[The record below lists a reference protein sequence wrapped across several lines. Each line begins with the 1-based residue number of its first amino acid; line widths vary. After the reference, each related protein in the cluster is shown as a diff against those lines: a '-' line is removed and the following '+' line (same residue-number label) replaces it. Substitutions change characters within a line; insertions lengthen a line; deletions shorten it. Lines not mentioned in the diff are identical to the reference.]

1 MRKTILYLITSC
13 TVMCANFN
21 TSVNITLRHEGSK
34 LFKSKHGEVS
44 KFGITKEVL
53 KSWNKNVKIENLSKQ
68 QAIEIYKAR
77 YWKISQLSKLESQAL
92 ANHIF
97 DFSVNSGTYRAS
109 LELQKMCNRFIHLY
123 NMQNSAKLMLLDED
137 GICGTKTIEIVNL
150 LSNFFTS
157 NILVQEYKVSRL
169 TFLKRLGDK
178 WDSYGKGW
186 TYRIENI

>member
-77 YWKISQLSKLESQAL
+77 YWTISQLSKLESQAL

-109 LELQKMCNRFIHLY
+109 LELQKMCNRFIRLY

-137 GICGTKTIEIVNL
+137 GICGTKTIETVNL

-157 NILVQEYKVSRL
+157 DILVQEYKVSRL
-169 TFLKRLGDK
+169 GFLKRLGDK

>member
-1 MRKTILYLITSC
+1 MKKTILYLITSC
-13 TVMCANFN
+13 SVICANFN
-21 TSVNITLRHEGSK
+21 SSVEITLKHEGSR

-44 KFGITKEVL
+44 KYGITKEVL

-68 QAIEIYKAR
+68 QAIEIYKTR
-77 YWKISQLSKLESQAL
+77 YWSVSQLNKLESQAL

-109 LELQKMCNRFIHLY
+109 LELQKMCNRFIRLY
-123 NMQNSAKLMLLDED
+123 NMQNSVKLMLLDED
-137 GICGTKTIEIVNL
+137 GICGTKTIETVNL

-157 NILVQEYKVSRL
+157 DILVQEYKVSRL

>member
-21 TSVNITLRHEGSK
+21 TSVNITLRHEGSR

-53 KSWNKNVKIENLSKQ
+53 KSWNKNVKIANLSKQ

-77 YWKISQLSKLESQAL
+77 YWTISQLSKLESQAL

-137 GICGTKTIEIVNL
+137 GICGTKTIETVNL

-186 TYRIENI
+186 THRIENI